1 MPSKFHRA
9 TAQIEAY
16 IFQDCFILCLFLMSA
31 FAFLSF
37 LSCALPSETKKY
49 RGTNLEIAVQSEN
62 YKWWLLISIVI
73 SIPSLLLRFLDLL
86 RPWPTERTER
96 LMHRNIFFSRSL
108 EILVIAIPN
117 CALYYCVAREYDT
130 DFAWVANFQNALFYS
145 QSSSIVGFIFCSTFG
160 HKYKATGTDA
170 NLGSLVERSTVV
182 FLAFFAIY
190 KFFLLLSTILPSE
203 PSAVLTC
210 RIAAVTSLLI
220 GIIVLSL
227 IVFTFTRFLTRQI
240 NGFSFSDYNQLHDFL
255 RMIGV
260 IVYSC
265 YTFTYYA
272 VTGQI
277 SSGEALYKQ
286 NSESLILFLI
296 GKIVLVIYLT
306 VVDQHCAL
314 FEAKLKGDQ
323 LKRRLDLIRYIS
335 HELRSP
341 LNSSFLGLQMMR
353 ESFDT
358 IANTI
363 KSIRTTILSNELS
376 EPCESILESISRIM
390 KERENFLETIDLVK
404 ESSNIALEN
413 LNDML
418 TFDKIDEKKLVL
430 EVEDVDV
437 WSFVSE
443 TVRPFRIN
451 AANDEVALTILQ
463 CPDNDSDRSKGWYIK
478 ADRFKL
484 NQVLRNFVSNAL
496 KFSPKKTGIVQ
507 VLVERVVKTTI
518 DEETER
524 DFVRISVSDN
534 GSGIS
539 MENQKSLFEQ
549 YVQFNASV
557 LQKGGGSGLG
567 LWISKSKSIFF
578 SLFIAFIV
586 I

>member
-1 MPSKFHRA
+1 M
-9 TAQIEAY
+9 
-16 IFQDCFILCLFLMSA
+16 
-31 FAFLSF
+31 
-37 LSCALPSETKKY
+37 
-49 RGTNLEIAVQSEN
+49 
-62 YKWWLLISIVI
+62 
-73 SIPSLLLRFLDLL
+73 
-86 RPWPTERTER
+86 
-96 LMHRNIFFSRSL
+96 
-108 EILVIAIPN
+108 
-117 CALYYCVAREYDT
+117 
-130 DFAWVANFQNALFYS
+130 
-145 QSSSIVGFIFCSTFG
+145 
-160 HKYKATGTDA
+160 
-170 NLGSLVERSTVV
+170 
-182 FLAFFAIY
+182 
-190 KFFLLLSTILPSE
+190 
-203 PSAVLTC
+203 
-210 RIAAVTSLLI
+210 
-220 GIIVLSL
+220 
-227 IVFTFTRFLTRQI
+227 
-240 NGFSFSDYNQLHDFL
+240 
-255 RMIGV
+255 
-260 IVYSC
+260 
-265 YTFTYYA
+265 
-272 VTGQI
+272 
-277 SSGEALYKQ
+277 
-286 NSESLILFLI
+286 
-296 GKIVLVIYLT
+296 
-306 VVDQHCAL
+306 
-314 FEAKLKGDQ
+314 
-323 LKRRLDLIRYIS
+323 
-335 HELRSP
+335 
-341 LNSSFLGLQMMR
+341 
-353 ESFDT
+353 
-358 IANTI
+358 
-363 KSIRTTILSNELS
+363 
-376 EPCESILESISRIM
+376 
-390 KERENFLETIDLVK
+390 RENFLETIDLVK